1 MLQVW
6 EMLSEEMLLEI
17 RERYTHYGETEKLN
31 KRTAVHDIRLL
42 LEEID
47 RQESVI
53 NRLVLN
59 LV

>member
-1 MLQVW
+1 
-6 EMLSEEMLLEI
+6 MLSEDMLLEI
-17 RERYTHYGETEKLN
+17 RERYSHYGDTEKLN

-47 RQESVI
+47 RQELVI